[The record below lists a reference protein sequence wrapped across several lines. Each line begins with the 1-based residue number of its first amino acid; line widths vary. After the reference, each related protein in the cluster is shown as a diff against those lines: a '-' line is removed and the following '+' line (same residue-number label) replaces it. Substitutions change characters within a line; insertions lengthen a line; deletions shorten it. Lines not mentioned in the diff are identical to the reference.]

1 MTTDTTLI
9 VERVH
14 PEALLPKKALAED
27 ACFDLFSAEERVV
40 PPGATQ
46 ILGTGIL
53 VQIEA
58 GWEAQVRGRS
68 GLASRGL
75 VVHQGTIDSLYRK
88 ELKVIVHNLSDQEW
102 AIARQDR
109 IAQMKLSRVWS
120 VELVEGKVQPT
131 ERGGLGSTGR

>member
-1 MTTDTTLI
+1 LTVDTTLI

-14 PEALLPKKALAED
+14 PEALLPKKALIED

-46 ILGTGIL
+46 VLGTGL
-53 VQIEA
+53 QVQIEP

-75 VVHQGTIDSLYRK
+75 VVHPGTIDSLYRK
-88 ELKVIVHNLSDQEW
+88 ELKIIVHNLSDQDW
-102 AIARQDR
+102 AIAPQDR

-120 VELVEGKVQPT
+120 VELIEGKVQPT